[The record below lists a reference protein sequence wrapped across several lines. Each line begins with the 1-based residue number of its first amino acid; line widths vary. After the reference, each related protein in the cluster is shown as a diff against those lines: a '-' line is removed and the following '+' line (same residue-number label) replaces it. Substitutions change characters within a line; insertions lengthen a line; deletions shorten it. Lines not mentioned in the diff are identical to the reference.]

1 MNKDNSNIKTL
12 LLGSFFAS
20 LSATLGGSTFVFTRY
35 VVDSIDPFTLSFV
48 RYGLT
53 GLILFLLSISVFI
66 KKKFDKNDFIP
77 MCFLGLSMITLFPN
91 FMALGLEHTTAARAG
106 LLYATMPLCTIIIA
120 YLFKIEKIT
129 LNKSLAVL
137 IAITGVTFC
146 MSEKVDSNFSQTLKG
161 DFLMMTGVFA
171 ASCFTVFSGKY
182 LKKYGNI
189 PVMIYVIFIGTLIN
203 FSLSLSFGSIYES
216 FYQINEFQLAALAM
230 LIIPGGVIMM
240 YCWGKALQMITPT
253 QAAISLG
260 FNPLSAILL
269 GAIILN
275 EQITFRLFVGFLS
288 IIIAIVLVNWN
299 VQKKN

>member
-1 MNKDNSNIKTL
+1 
-12 LLGSFFAS
+12 
-20 LSATLGGSTFVFTRY
+20 
-35 VVDSIDPFTLSFV
+35 
-48 RYGLT
+48 
-53 GLILFLLSISVFI
+53 
-66 KKKFDKNDFIP
+66 
-77 MCFLGLSMITLFPN
+77 
-91 FMALGLEHTTAARAG
+91 
-106 LLYATMPLCTIIIA
+106 MPLCTIIIA

-129 LNKSLAVL
+129 INKSIAVV
-137 IAITGVTFC
+137 IAITGVIFC

-203 FSLSLSFGSIYES
+203 FSLSLSFGSIFKS
-216 FYQINEFQLAALAM
+216 FYQVNEFELAALAM

-275 EQITFRLFVGFLS
+275 EQITFKLIIGFLS
-288 IIIAIVLVNWN
+288 IIIAIILVNWDT
-299 VQKKN
+299 QKEN